1 MYLLRILV
9 FSYICRI
16 YAVKRS
22 FAQPK
27 YELSPNEAYKNDC
40 ILYLSCMISDR
51 VIRSAYPYIY

>member
-1 MYLLRILV
+1 MCLLRVLV

-27 YELSPNEAYKNDC
+27 YELSPNEPYKNDC
-40 ILYLSCMISDR
+40 ILYFSCLSDHM
-51 VIRSAYPYIY
+51 IRSAYPYIY